1 MKVPMMKIIKLA
13 EKPSSKQI
21 GQNKV
26 AIIGIVPKEV
36 PMMSPIKSI
45 AKIAKNLFP
54 STKGITEFTSS
65 STAPLCFKT
74 SP

>member
-36 PMMSPIKSI
+36 PKRL
-45 AKIAKNLFP
+45 NLLFY
-54 STKGITEFTSS
+54 S
-65 STAPLCFKT
+65 
-74 SP
+74 